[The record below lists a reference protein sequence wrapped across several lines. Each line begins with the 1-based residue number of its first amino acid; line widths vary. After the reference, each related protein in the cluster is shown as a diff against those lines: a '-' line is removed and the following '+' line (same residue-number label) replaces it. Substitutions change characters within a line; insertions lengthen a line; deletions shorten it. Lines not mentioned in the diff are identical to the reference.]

1 MRCLRCSSI
10 GPTTKGC
17 APDSSLALYG
27 GVGRLAFVPYPT
39 IPRDLIRRAEVEN
52 FPLTGLSAIQE
63 LRRALDELESA
74 AIMRAR
80 EMGASSTDIGGALG
94 LTRQAAYYRIRQILA
109 RREEEAADSDVVI
122 LPETEPTPGT

>member
-1 MRCLRCSSI
+1 
-10 GPTTKGC
+10 
-17 APDSSLALYG
+17 
-27 GVGRLAFVPYPT
+27 VPYPT